1 LIIFPPSSFSHF
13 RRDNISVCKFLRSN
27 SIFRDGKKK
36 RCSLLPFSA
45 RRFVDVDTP
54 RAMKREREESL
65 PLSLSLLL
73 GDSRVFSVVLFSLS
87 RQRQKET
94 TGCEEEELEREAR
107 KGKFS
112 SARPL
117 FSLFFFFLVKKIFFL
132 FF

>member
-1 LIIFPPSSFSHF
+1 
-13 RRDNISVCKFLRSN
+13 
-27 SIFRDGKKK
+27 
-36 RCSLLPFSA
+36 
-45 RRFVDVDTP
+45 VDVDTP

-117 FSLFFFFLVKKIFFL
+117 FSLFFFFLVVFSRVVEKNFLSFFL
-132 FF
+132 TLTQRERVTALDSSESSRSFSY